1 MEFKMSMDAQLIEH
15 MMNPKNYGTLEG
27 SDTQGIGKN
36 HENGEKVA
44 IYIRVGKNETDPYV
58 EDIRF
63 QAIGCT
69 TTVVAGS
76 MLTEEAKGLNFNGV
90 QNLVEATMKLLDRL
104 PPEDAACSEM
114 VALAIKA
121 AVDTHEKRRSE
132 PDYPVITYNVV
143 NSCVVKDD
151 NTETINNPEEGK

>member
-1 MEFKMSMDAQLIEH
+1 MDVQLIEH
-15 MMNPKNYGTLEG
+15 MMNPKNYGSLAG
-27 SDTQGIGKN
+27 ADAQGIGKN
-36 HENGEKVA
+36 PENGEKVA
-44 IYIRVGKNETDPYV
+44 IYLKVGKDEDQPYI

-90 QNLVEATMKLLDRL
+90 KNLVEATMKLLDRL
-104 PPEDAACSEM
+104 PAEDAACSEM

-121 AVDTHEKRRSE
+121 AVDTYEKRQE
-132 PDYPVITYNVV
+132 DPDYPVITYTVS
-143 NSCVVKDD
+143 NSCVPKEE
-151 NTETINNPEEGK
+151 NEAKETN

>member
-1 MEFKMSMDAQLIEH
+1 MDTQLIEH
-15 MMNPKNYGTLEG
+15 MMNPKNYGTLED
-27 SDTQGIGKN
+27 SNTQGIGKN
-36 HENGEKVA
+36 PENGEKVA
-44 IYIRVGKNETDPYV
+44 IYMKVGKDEDELYV
-58 EDIRF
+58 DDIRF

-104 PPEDAACSEM
+104 PSEDAACSEM

-121 AVDTHEKRRSE
+121 AVDTYEERESDPE
-132 PDYPVITYNVV
+132 FPVITYKIV
-143 NSCVVKDD
+143 NSCVVKDE
-151 NTETINNPEEGK
+151 NSKENNLNGGN

>member
-1 MEFKMSMDAQLIEH
+1 MSMDAMLIEH
-15 MMNPKNYGTLEG
+15 MMNPKNYGSLEG
-27 SDTQGIGKN
+27 SDAEGIGKN
-36 HENGEKVA
+36 PDNGEKVA
-44 IYIRVGKNETDPYV
+44 IYIKVGTDENDPYV

-90 QNLVEATMKLLDRL
+90 YNLVDATMKLLDQL

-121 AVDTHEKRRSE
+121 AVDTYVKRQDD
-132 PDYPVITYNVV
+132 PDYPVVTYQIVH
-143 NSCVVKDD
+143 SCVPKDEND
-151 NTETINNPEEGK
+151 NNENSNKEEK

>member
-1 MEFKMSMDAQLIEH
+1 MSMDTQLIEH

-27 SDTQGIGKN
+27 TDAHGIGKN
-36 HENGEKVA
+36 PENGEKVA
-44 IYIRVGKNETDPYV
+44 IYIRVGKDEEEPYV

-90 QNLVEATMKLLDRL
+90 YNLVDATMNLLDRL

-121 AVDTHEKRRSE
+121 AVDTYKERQNDSE
-132 PDYPVITYNVV
+132 YPAITYQIA
-143 NSCVVKDD
+143 NSCVPK
-151 NTETINNPEEGK
+151 EEQEEEK